1 VNPSPAHDTDVE
13 LTFEAS
19 STVFEEGAP
28 ADVAYIVRQGRL
40 AVVKCSS
47 SGEGV
52 LIGQRAGG
60 EIIGE
65 MALISESPRSASV
78 IAIEDTKL
86 LVVTRERFRRLL
98 IEDPDFGDYVARTLV
113 ERLRSADEAFL
124 SAYVAERDVFN
135 RLEKLSTQ
143 HEKLAE
149 LMQLRHETIRF
160 IVHDLRNPLSV
171 LSSALEMLD
180 AELDAG
186 GIEIARELI
195 KVCRNALRRMLMLT
209 ESLLDVDRLDW
220 GLDGALDLEM
230 VSLPALIVGV
240 AADQRP
246 RAETVEVAL
255 EIEVPVDLPPI
266 AADPARLERILAN
279 LIENALK
286 YSPAGGQ
293 VTVSAWRE
301 GDSLMV
307 AVSDVGP
314 GIPPD
319 QRERIF
325 ERFTQVRDDS
335 KARRGF
341 GLGLAYCRAA
351 VEAHG
356 GRIWVEDGEGGVGS
370 RFVFS
375 LPLDAQA

>member
-1 VNPSPAHDTDVE
+1 VNPSQAHDADVE

-40 AVVKCSS
+40 AVVKRSS

-52 LIGQRAGG
+52 LIGQCAEG
-60 EIIGE
+60 EIVGE
-65 MALISESPRSASV
+65 MALISNSPRSASV

-98 IEDPDFGDYVARTLV
+98 IEDPDFSDYVARTLV
-113 ERLRSADEAFL
+113 GRLRLADEAFL

-135 RLEKLSTQ
+135 RLEKLSTR

-171 LSSALEMLD
+171 FSSALEMLD

-240 AADQRP
+240 VADQRP

-266 AADPARLERILAN
+266 AADPARLERVLAN

-293 VTVSAWRE
+293 VTVSAWHE

-307 AVSDVGP
+307 AVSDAGP

-325 ERFTQVRDDS
+325 ERFTQVRDDP

-341 GLGLAYCRAA
+341 GLGLAFCRAA

>member
-1 VNPSPAHDTDVE
+1 VNPSQAHDADVE

-40 AVVKCSS
+40 AVVKRSS

-52 LIGQRAGG
+52 LIGQCAEG
-60 EIIGE
+60 EIVGE
-65 MALISESPRSASV
+65 MALISNSPRSASV

-98 IEDPDFGDYVARTLV
+98 IEDPDFSDYVARTLV
-113 ERLRSADEAFL
+113 GRLRLADEAFL

-135 RLEKLSTQ
+135 RLEKLSTR

-171 LSSALEMLD
+171 FSSALEMLD

-240 AADQRP
+240 VADQRP

-266 AADPARLERILAN
+266 AADPARLERVLAN

-293 VTVSAWRE
+293 VTVSAWHE

-307 AVSDVGP
+307 AVSDAGP

-325 ERFTQVRDDS
+325 ERFTQVRDDP

-341 GLGLAYCRAA
+341 GLGLAFCRAA

-356 GRIWVEDGEGGVGS
+356 GRIWVEDGEGGMGS